1 MTVSKGDLQYTKM
14 KIDSLKLCMD
24 MKAQRAMAE
33 NDEGM
38 YYILDMLRLE
48 LGCAV
53 SRVQDAIDLLDER
66 AKVVN
71 DDGV

>member
-24 MKAQRAMAE
+24 MEAQRAMAE